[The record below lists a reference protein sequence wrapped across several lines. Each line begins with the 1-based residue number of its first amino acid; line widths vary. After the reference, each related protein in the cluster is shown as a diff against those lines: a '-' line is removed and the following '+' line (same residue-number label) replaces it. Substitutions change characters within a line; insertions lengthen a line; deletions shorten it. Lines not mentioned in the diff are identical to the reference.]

1 MVGQSRVEEGILI
14 LIQIELSSRVR
25 SNKDKCVYAV
35 NVTVRS
41 ATYITNTL
49 VRKLVS
55 EKNVFISP
63 ALCHRH
69 EVEIGKTGRETSM
82 SFFLILCFLR

>member
-55 EKNVFISP
+55 EKNVFIRTL
-63 ALCHRH
+63 ALS
-69 EVEIGKTGRETSM
+69 TS
-82 SFFLILCFLR
+82 SAWLSKLADLDV